1 MTTSGPGA
9 LSVRQIT
16 DIHSNWSAQG
26 EDTDGKFSFQL
37 VLDDGAE
44 ETIIRP
50 TAEDAFVV
58 LQLVPVANSLFFDTT
73 NRVLIFGALALTGSR
88 ESA

>member
-1 MTTSGPGA
+1 MTSSETGA
-9 LSVRQIT
+9 LSVRQVT

-26 EDTDGKFSFQL
+26 DDQDGKFSYQL
-37 VLDDGAE
+37 VLDNGAE

-58 LQLVPVANSLFFDTT
+58 QQLVPVASSLFFDTA
-73 NRVLIFGALALTGSR
+73 NRVLIFGALAITGRR